1 MKYLGMQISDDLK
14 NTEHVKKRIKD
25 SFIDEA
31 RIKSLGLI
39 NSQTSPFLIA
49 QLFKTFFRPKILYG
63 MESLD
68 LTKTEV
74 NSLRKAE
81 TNVLKR
87 LLGLT
92 VQCKQLN

>member
-1 MKYLGMQISDDLK
+1 MFKSIMSI
-14 NTEHVKKRIKD
+14 
-25 SFIDEA
+25 

-49 QLFKTFFRPKILYG
+49 QLFKTFVRPKILYG

-81 TNVLKR
+81 TKVLKR
-87 LLGLT
+87 LLGLSY
-92 VQCKQLN
+92 